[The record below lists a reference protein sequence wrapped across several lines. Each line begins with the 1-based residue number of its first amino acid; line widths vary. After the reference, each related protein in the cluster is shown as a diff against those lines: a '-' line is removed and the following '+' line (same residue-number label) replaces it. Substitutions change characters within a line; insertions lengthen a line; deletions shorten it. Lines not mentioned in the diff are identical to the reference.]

1 MAPKNKGKKGKK
13 NDDDYWSVCRQSN
26 RVSLFIIYSREKAG
40 EAVESSMTTSMNI
53 SDTEGSSLQKLQN
66 GFSAFSALTD
76 QDTAVFEDDGDGG
89 GLMAREIMSIGPLD
103 VLISIDSLS

>member
-53 SDTEGSSLQKLQN
+53 SDTEGSSLQKL
-66 GFSAFSALTD
+66 TD
-76 QDTAVFEDDGDGG
+76 QDAAVFEDDGDGG

>member
-40 EAVESSMTTSMNI
+40 EAVELSMTTSMNI
-53 SDTEGSSLQKLQN
+53 SDTEGSSLQKL
-66 GFSAFSALTD
+66 TD
-76 QDTAVFEDDGDGG
+76 QDVAVLEDDGDGG
-89 GLMAREIMSIGPLD
+89 GLMAREIMSIGPLH